1 MNMPK
6 AFLLSVVLSNIM
18 LGGCAS
24 KVTEEGQYSG
34 FLPSYAGLQQT
45 TSANGQPVM
54 RWVAEGFNPDAYDT
68 VAFDQLELYPA
79 PKPDERINLQTLRE
93 LQSLTGTSVR
103 SALAQKY
110 TIVSG
115 VDAASANDRTLVLN
129 AAITGVTASNEGMHW
144 YEVLPLTAVAG
155 VVSGAAG
162 YRDQN
167 TELYVEAD
175 LLDLATGESVVKI
188 VRKVLGDTLGSSRQ
202 AITADDF
209 KSAIKGLADDVN
221 AFVNTRHEAN
231 NPSVAEDIVVVTCV
245 TCIGTAH

>member
-1 MNMPK
+1 MNMSK
-6 AFLLSVVLSNIM
+6 AFLISVVLSNVM

-34 FLPSYAGLQQT
+34 FLTSYEGLKQT

-68 VAFDQLELYPA
+68 IVFDQLELYPT
-79 PKPDERINLQTLRE
+79 PKPNERINLQTLRE
-93 LQSLTGTSVR
+93 LQLLTSTSVK

-110 TIVSG
+110 TIVPSE
-115 VDAASANDRTLVLN
+115 DAALASSRSLVLN
-129 AAITGVTASNEGMHW
+129 AAITGVTASNEGMQW
-144 YEVLPLTAVAG
+144 YEVLPVTAVAG
-155 VVSGAAG
+155 MVAGAAG

-175 LLDLATGESVVKI
+175 LLDAATGQPVVKI

-202 AITADDF
+202 AITVNDF
-209 KSAIKGLADDVN
+209 KSAIKGLAEDVN
-221 AFVNTRHEAN
+221 AFVNNRYEAN
-231 NPSVAEDIVVVTCV
+231 
-245 TCIGTAH
+245 

>member
-6 AFLLSVVLSNIM
+6 AFLLSVVMSNTM

-34 FLPSYAGLQQT
+34 FLPSYEGLQQT
-45 TSANGQPVM
+45 KSASGQPVM

-79 PKPDERINLQTLRE
+79 PKPDERINLQTLQE
-93 LQSLTGTSVR
+93 LQSLTSTSVR

-110 TIVSG
+110 TIVPG
-115 VDAASANDRTLVLN
+115 GDTASAKSRTLVLN
-129 AAITGVTASNEGMHW
+129 AAITGVTASNEGMQW

-175 LLDLATGESVVKI
+175 LL
-188 VRKVLGDTLGSSRQ
+188 
-202 AITADDF
+202 
-209 KSAIKGLADDVN
+209 
-221 AFVNTRHEAN
+221 
-231 NPSVAEDIVVVTCV
+231 
-245 TCIGTAH
+245 

>member
-6 AFLLSVVLSNIM
+6 AFLISVVLSNIM

-24 KVTEEGQYSG
+24 KITEEEQYSG
-34 FLPSYAGLQQT
+34 FLPSYEGLKQT

-68 VAFDQLELYPA
+68 VAFDQLELYPE

-93 LQSLTGTSVR
+93 LQSLTSTSV
-103 SALAQKY
+103 SNALAQKY
-110 TIVSG
+110 TIVPSA
-115 VDAASANDRTLVLN
+115 DAAPANSRTLVLN
-129 AAITGVTASNEGMHW
+129 AAITGVTASNEGMQW
-144 YEVLPLTAVAG
+144 YEVLPVTAVAG
-155 VVSGAAG
+155 AVSGAAG

-175 LLDLATGESVVKI
+175 LLDAATGQPVVKI

-202 AITADDF
+202 AITANDF
-209 KSAIKGLADDVN
+209 RSAIKGLGEDVN
-221 AFVNTRHEAN
+221 AFVNNRYEAN
-231 NPSVAEDIVVVTCV
+231 
-245 TCIGTAH
+245 